1 MDKIN
6 SYSLSI
12 CLLLYG
18 WLLIATNDEHGLSK
32 TSWIWIQTSQKIRR
46 ISNLKKKV
54 VGIQQHSDSD
64 SNSVTSLL
72 CVIVTT
78 ACHSEFD
85 QRWKCGP
92 GDFMTAAS
100 RDDDDDGDPPAV
112 PCGLHS
118 HCHEMPLIF
127 YSCGFFVFSS
137 PILIGRGLDVYHTS
151 THDVALVRI

>member
-18 WLLIATNDEHGLSK
+18 WLLIATNGEHGLSK
-32 TSWIWIQTSQKIRR
+32 TSRIWIVTSLKIRQ
-46 ISNLKKKV
+46 ISNLKESCRNPTTFGLGFPLRHIPV
-54 VGIQQHSDSD
+54 VRD
-64 SNSVTSLL
+64 SNNCVSFRIWSAVEVRSRWLYDCCLSWWWWWWWPTSCFTWPTQSL
-72 CVIVTT
+72 
-78 ACHSEFD
+78 
-85 QRWKCGP
+85 
-92 GDFMTAAS
+92 
-100 RDDDDDGDPPAV
+100 
-112 PCGLHS
+112 
-118 HCHEMPLIF
+118 PLIF